1 MFLPFRQVGD
11 TQTSV
16 LIGTIRMRQ
25 IRVQYSQAVALGCG
39 VCWMLEVVC
48 FLLKLCTDYR
58 GTTDRIGSTGNSH
71 CFRRV
76 ASSTTS
82 RVLSVFGP
90 HAGPISL
97 FAEVSWTV
105 RRGIHQITQKPPRIA
120 SPISRK
126 RCKAAF
132 RGLLPEP
139 WITSRPL

>member
-1 MFLPFRQVGD
+1 MCFCLSARWATPKPPSSLGP
-11 TQTSV
+11 SEC
-16 LIGTIRMRQ
+16 GKSE
-25 IRVQYSQAVALGCG
+25 YSIARLWPLGVEFAECLRWF
-39 VCWMLEVVC
+39 VFCLVP
-48 FLLKLCTDYR
+48 R
-58 GTTDRIGSTGNSH
+58 GTTDGIGSTGNSH

-105 RRGIHQITQKPPRIA
+105 RRGIHQITPKPPRIA